1 MIIKKNRITLLSWH
15 SSPTRG
21 CYTFNELL
29 LPFFYYY
36 LFYFIHDM
44 AMNSILMKLC
54 FRYFFPLV
62 TESDK
67 MSMRV
72 RVILAAA
79 FVNLIDVFYHI
90 L

>member
-1 MIIKKNRITLLSWH
+1 
-15 SSPTRG
+15 
-21 CYTFNELL
+21 
-29 LPFFYYY
+29 
-36 LFYFIHDM
+36 M